1 MGKLLLPE
9 GQFSVYVHRQAE
21 KEFLLLSK
29 PFLLCLSPILNPGL
43 SCLLVLNPGIF
54 LPPSCPKCC
63 QQFQKFTKKILT
75 CELHTFF
82 PIPRQN
88 QNYVQQDDNPTE

>member
-54 LPPSCPKCC
+54 LPSASCTHSC
-63 QQFQKFTKKILT
+63 QECWPMLFHGVKT
-75 CELHTFF
+75 
-82 PIPRQN
+82 
-88 QNYVQQDDNPTE
+88 QNYFSSSCV